1 MKNHLLPAFAG
12 LALLGGTALAAAQDT
27 IVLTPEDSTVVHE
40 YVTTQKTTAIEAP
53 SGFAASVG
61 GTVPDTIELHT
72 IESPKIK
79 HKYRYA
85 VVGKQTVVVE
95 PQTRK
100 IIEVY

>member
-1 MKNHLLPAFAG
+1 M
-12 LALLGGTALAAAQDT
+12 
-27 IVLTPEDSTVVHE
+27 LTPEDSTVVHE